1 MPQRAFN
8 FFAEIGG
15 KIKIKES
22 FVVNIFAENGKNIK
36 NAIRDL
42 KILKNYVIMN

>member
-1 MPQRAFN
+1 MSQRAFN
-8 FFAEIGG
+8 FFAETGK